1 MIQPESTRPEGSD
14 ARLTARLLVVHFALA
29 NGIKASARFFQTTRR
44 TVRKWVRR
52 YKQFGSIGLLDQSRA
67 PRKQARKIPPDLE
80 SRVVTLRRE
89 HPTYGARRLIREF
102 RLPLSHGAADR
113 ILYANNLIRPRRRSS
128 SQMDEGARL
137 AVMLGGLGQVIPG
150 DMEGDAFSNQYPI
163 PNPSRVQVAVMFDN
177 GNKESERLDADARSA
192 AITEDI
198 RTLMEEFKADISRQ
212 QASKGA
218 PQGTEHPLKASST
231 DDGSFQLRAAESQ
244 QAESRFPSPRNRSPW
259 NGPDDPK
266 FIAYIEKQ
274 QRRSAY
280 HSQLAELFGIAQA
293 QKELS
298 DGQLAGIIAD
308 GIGSRSKN
316 SESVLFAVVR
326 EVVGEYF
333 LARGLLP
340 GRHFWRLVAFWSN
353 LFVAGLLDEMDRR
366 QKLNEKPTG
375 RSVSEL
381 IVEESK
387 RPELL
392 ERIAKEVAKWP
403 SIKGELPKPSE
414 DAESEARKEIWERVQ
429 CFISTNPPAANP
441 EFLKATI
448 TGTLNKILLQV
459 RHHLWYQRKCERTE
473 GKRTE
478 SSGDNLIGSQ
488 DEDPSARR
496 TRDRKAIE
504 FSKGPQRQLEEK
516 ILVDQLL
523 WKGIIKDQEKKA
535 IEFVKLRG
543 FTQAEAAKELKI
555 SQPTLNRRL
564 KSGIEKLRNELVQN
578 TTATNSLD
586 KSPNN

>member
-1 MIQPESTRPEGSD
+1 
-14 ARLTARLLVVHFALA
+14 
-29 NGIKASARFFQTTRR
+29 
-44 TVRKWVRR
+44 
-52 YKQFGSIGLLDQSRA
+52 
-67 PRKQARKIPPDLE
+67 
-80 SRVVTLRRE
+80 VVTLRRE

-259 NGPDDPK
+259 NGPDDPR

-366 QKLNEKPTG
+366 QKLNEKPAG
-375 RSVSEL
+375 RIVREL

-392 ERIAKEVAKWP
+392 RRIAKGVAKW
-403 SIKGELPKPSE
+403 SSFKGERPEPSE
-414 DAESEARKEIWERVQ
+414 DAESEACKELWEHVQ
-429 CFISTNPPAANP
+429 CFISTEPPAANP

-448 TGTLNKILLQV
+448 TGAFNKILLQV
-459 RHHLWYQRKCERTE
+459 RHDLWYQRKCERGE

-478 SSGDNLIGSQ
+478 SSDARPIGSQ
-488 DEDPSARR
+488 DDAPSAPK
-496 TRDRKAIE
+496 TQDQKAIE
-504 FSKGPQRQLEEK
+504 FSKGRQRQLEER

-523 WKGIIKDQEKKA
+523 SKGILNDQEMKV
-535 IEFVKLRG
+535 IEFVKLREL
-543 FTQAEAAKELKI
+543 TQAEAAKELRM
-555 SQPTLNRRL
+555 SQPTVSRHYN
-564 KSGIEKLRNELVQN
+564 SAIEKLRNELVQN
-578 TTATNSLD
+578 KTAASLFD
-586 KSPNN
+586 KPPNN